1 VCFVCHGR
9 SSAKAIRNAVLMA
22 HRFSRAGLLQR
33 VEQEIA
39 IASVS

>member
-1 VCFVCHGR
+1 
-9 SSAKAIRNAVLMA
+9 VLMA